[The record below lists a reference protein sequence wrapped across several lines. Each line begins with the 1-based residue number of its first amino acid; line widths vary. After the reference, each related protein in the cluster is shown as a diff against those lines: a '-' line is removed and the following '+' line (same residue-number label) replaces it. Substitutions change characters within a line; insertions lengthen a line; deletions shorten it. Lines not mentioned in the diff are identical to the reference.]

1 MLNFHTKMTSKAI
14 GWELSLSQVGW
25 LCYFSP
31 SHKALGSSQ
40 LMLLWLRLLLLLL
53 LLFLFFLFLLLLLS
67 TKEGFVA
74 DVGAFWP
81 EEAKCWPSLG
91 CFARCR
97 KAGHY

>member
-1 MLNFHTKMTSKAI
+1 MLF
-14 GWELSLSQVGW
+14 
-25 LCYFSP
+25 FSFTQ
-31 SHKALGSSQ
+31 STWVFSTDVVVVKVVAAAAVVS
-40 LMLLWLRLLLLLL
+40 
-53 LLFLFFLFLLLLLS
+53 FFLFLLLLLS